1 MVFQESAREKC
12 VERSGCGGGREEGGW
27 GECLG
32 KGAAKLWWWIAVG
45 AACLSAPAD
54 RVS

>member
-1 MVFQESAREKC
+1 M
-12 VERSGCGGGREEGGW
+12 ERSGCGGGREDGGW

-45 AACLSAPAD
+45 AACLSAPAG
-54 RVS
+54 RVSYFDITRFDDK